1 MFCLARKTSWKWHIL
16 CSYKQFHQS
25 LYKKNS
31 ASIALAS
38 LRSMALDC
46 AKGYD
51 MMEHPTAKHK
61 NIASETKENIGDAK
75 VNNDAKENGEGNAS
89 EGKVTS
95 GTKENPSD
103 AKEST
108 NGTPSDITENDPS
121 HCDAKEKTSKRD
133 KKGGDGHS
141 PSSSSSSS
149 SSDSEG
155 EGKLRCGERKKKV
168 KQVKGTKGESDKGE
182 CKH

>member
-1 MFCLARKTSWKWHIL
+1 
-16 CSYKQFHQS
+16 
-25 LYKKNS
+25 
-31 ASIALAS
+31 
-38 LRSMALDC
+38 MALDC

-51 MMEHPTAKHK
+51 MMEHTTAKHK
-61 NIASETKENIGDAK
+61 NIASDTKENIGDAK

-108 NGTPSDITENDPS
+108 DRTPSDTTENAAS

-133 KKGGDGHS
+133 KKWRTQQRDVNQRKKQIRK
-141 PSSSSSSS
+141 
-149 SSDSEG
+149 SEG
-155 EGKLRCGERKKKV
+155 GRRWPLA
-168 KQVKGTKGESDKGE
+168 QLQLQ
-182 CKH
+182 

>member
-1 MFCLARKTSWKWHIL
+1 
-16 CSYKQFHQS
+16 
-25 LYKKNS
+25 
-31 ASIALAS
+31 
-38 LRSMALDC
+38 MALDC

-51 MMEHPTAKHK
+51 MMEHTTAKHK
-61 NIASETKENIGDAK
+61 NIASDTKENIGDAK

-108 NGTPSDITENDPS
+108 DRTPSDTTENAAS

-155 EGKLRCGERKKKV
+155 ERKLRCGERKKKV
-168 KQVKGTKGESDKGE
+168 KQVKGTEGERDKGE